1 MALVKVNWH
10 PSLKELRLFAA
21 LEPVFFAIV
30 GWLVAFRFRS
40 PLAGIA
46 IFAIGAAIGVMGLL
60 APRAI
65 RPVYVLWM
73 AAALPIGWLVSHAAM
88 AGIFFLV
95 ITPIGLIMRACGRD
109 PMQRRFDPPAR
120 TYWRERA
127 ESRET
132 REYFRQY

>member
-21 LEPVFFAIV
+21 LELIFFAIV
-30 GWLVAFRFRS
+30 GWFVAFRYSS
-40 PLAGIA
+40 PLAAIA
-46 IFAIGAAIGVMGLL
+46 ISAIGAAIGVMGLL

-65 RPVYVLWM
+65 RPVYVVWM

-95 ITPIGLIMRACGRD
+95 ITPIGLMMRACGRD
-109 PMQRRFDPPAR
+109 PMQRRFDPSAR
-120 TYWRERA
+120 TYWKERA

-132 REYFRQY
+132 RDYFRQY